1 MNVNYEYYHIFYYVA
16 KYGNFT
22 KAANVLGS
30 NQPNVTRAMN
40 RLEQELGCK
49 LFARTNRGATL
60 TPEGQQLL
68 SHVEVAQ
75 QQLQEGEAELSGS
88 AGLQNGSISIGV
100 SETALNIF
108 LLEKLRD
115 FHALYPN
122 IRLRISNHSTPQAIA
137 AIKRGTIDLAV
148 VTTPAD
154 TQVPLHVTPLMPFDE
169 VLVGGPA
176 FSSLSDKALHLR
188 DLENYSLICL
198 GRNTM
203 SYAFYERL
211 FLRHGLVLQPD
222 TEAATTNQVLPLVKY
237 DLGLAFLPEPFAH
250 EALERCEICRI
261 PLAEPIPQ
269 RQVCLVRDTRRP
281 LSVAARAFEKLLYG
295 EE

>member
-1 MNVNYEYYHIFYYVA
+1 VNVNYEYYRIFYYVA

-22 KAANVLGS
+22 KAANALGS
-30 NQPNVTRAMN
+30 NQPNVTRSIN
-40 RLEQELGCK
+40 RLEQTLGCK

-75 QQLQEGEAELSGS
+75 QQLQAGEAELSGS
-88 AGLQNGSISIGV
+88 AGLQNGSIAIGA

-108 LLEKLRD
+108 LLEKLRA

-122 IRLRISNHSTPQAIA
+122 IRLRISNNSTPQAAA
-137 AIKRGTIDLAV
+137 AIKRGTIDFAV

-154 TQVPLHVTPLMPFDE
+154 AQAPLHVTPLMPFDE

-188 DLENYSLICL
+188 DLENYPLICL

-269 RQVCLVRDTRRP
+269 RQVCLIRDTRRP

>member
-1 MNVNYEYYHIFYYVA
+1 MSVNYEYYRIFYYVA

-60 TPEGQQLL
+60 TPEGRQLL

-75 QQLQEGEAELSGS
+75 QQLQAGEAELSGS
-88 AGLQNGSISIGV
+88 AGLQNGSIAIGA

-122 IRLRISNHSTPQAIA
+122 IRLRISNNSTPQAVA

-154 TQVPLHVTPLMPFDE
+154 TQAPLHVTPLMPFDE

-176 FSSLSDKALHLR
+176 FSFLSVKALHLK
-188 DLENYSLICL
+188 DLEKYPLICL
-198 GRNTM
+198 GRDTM

-211 FLRHGLVLQPD
+211 FLRRGLVLQPD

-237 DLGLAFLPEPFAH
+237 NLGLAFLPEPFAH

-261 PLAEPIPQ
+261 PLAESIPQ
-269 RQVCLVRDTRRP
+269 RQVCLIRDARRP

-295 EE
+295 EI